1 MTVESQRQLGSRLA
15 EVSNEIVQIF
25 SECYGRGPTKAKSYQ
40 FDNYVVT
47 VLEDIFTTVE
57 ETLIKN
63 GETDLV
69 RKVRLTFQEAV
80 AGRFTGAVAEAMG
93 REVISYHSQVVFE
106 PPTGFEVFILAPLED

>member
-1 MTVESQRQLGSRLA
+1 MTLESQRQQGGRLA
-15 EVSNEIVQIF
+15 EVSNAIVGLY

-63 GETDLV
+63 DERELV
-69 RKVRLTFQEAV
+69 RRVRLTFQEAV
-80 AGRFTGAVAEAMG
+80 ADRFTGAVAEAMG
-93 REVISYHSQVVFE
+93 REVVSYHSQVVFD
-106 PPTGFEVFILAPLED
+106 PPTGFEVFILAPPES